1 MFDPSL
7 SVVVNQSHTHPTYY
21 KAEPTKNALREA
33 IVEQDI
39 GPGGASWTP
48 QISLRNGSNHGDLEW
63 LNGGGVLQKCHMS
76 NGKSKIYIKN
86 KKIEAGDE
94 RHSSNTLT
102 LSNTAIAYR
111 ASTVETVGVHLS
123 RDLTAGPTVYND
135 LLYMVRAVRLEL
147 TRLFSLRIL
156 SPLRLP
162 IPPCSPSRMNAS

>member
-1 MFDPSL
+1 MKQRVDEVIAYSDRYGLVFDPSL
-7 SVVVNQSHTHPTYY
+7 SVAVNQSHPHPTYY

-33 IVEQDI
+33 IVGQDI

-94 RHSSNTLT
+94 RHSSNTLAP
-102 LSNTAIAYR
+102 LR
-111 ASTVETVGVHLS
+111 HHASTE
-123 RDLTAGPTVYND
+123 AQPYQP
-135 LLYMVRAVRLEL
+135 
-147 TRLFSLRIL
+147 F
-156 SPLRLP
+156 
-162 IPPCSPSRMNAS
+162 CF

>member
-1 MFDPSL
+1 MKQRVDEVIAYSDRYSLVFDPSL
-7 SVVVNQSHTHPTYY
+7 SVVVNQSHPDPTYY

-86 KKIEAGDE
+86 KKIEEGDE
-94 RHSSNTLT
+94 RHSSNTLAPFDHRT
-102 LSNTAIAYR
+102 
-111 ASTVETVGVHLS
+111 STE
-123 RDLTAGPTVYND
+123 A
-135 LLYMVRAVRLEL
+135 
-147 TRLFSLRIL
+147 
-156 SPLRLP
+156 
-162 IPPCSPSRMNAS
+162 

>member
-1 MFDPSL
+1 MKQRVDELIAYSDAQILVFDPSL
-7 SVVVNQSHTHPTYY
+7 SVVVNQSHTYPTYY

-94 RHSSNTLT
+94 RHSSNTLAPFDHRT
-102 LSNTAIAYR
+102 
-111 ASTVETVGVHLS
+111 STE
-123 RDLTAGPTVYND
+123 AQPYQP
-135 LLYMVRAVRLEL
+135 
-147 TRLFSLRIL
+147 F
-156 SPLRLP
+156 
-162 IPPCSPSRMNAS
+162 CF